1 MIKFFFHAATRST
14 LVGRHR
20 TVVSGGMTLSVLLI
34 LTIIPPMLAVMLRGP
49 FEEELPVPLAQE
61 AD

>member
-1 MIKFFFHAATRST
+1 MIKNFLHAATRST
-14 LVGRHR
+14 LVRRHG
-20 TVVSGGMTLSVLLI
+20 TVVFGGMTLSVLLI
-34 LTIIPPMLAVMLRGP
+34 LTFIPPMLAVMLRGP

>member
-1 MIKFFFHAATRST
+1 LIKNFLHAATRST
-14 LVGRHR
+14 LVRRHG
-20 TVVSGGMTLSVLLI
+20 TVVSGGMTLSALLF
-34 LTIIPPMLAVMLRGP
+34 LTFNPPMLAVMLRGL

>member
-1 MIKFFFHAATRST
+1 LIKNFLHAATRST
-14 LVGRHR
+14 LVRRHR

-49 FEEELPVPLAQE
+49 CEEELPVPLAQE

>member
-49 FEEELPVPLAQE
+49 CEEELPVPLAQE

>member
-1 MIKFFFHAATRST
+1 M
-14 LVGRHR
+14 
-20 TVVSGGMTLSVLLI
+20 VVSGGMTLSVLLI

-49 FEEELPVPLAQE
+49 FEEEWPVPLAQE